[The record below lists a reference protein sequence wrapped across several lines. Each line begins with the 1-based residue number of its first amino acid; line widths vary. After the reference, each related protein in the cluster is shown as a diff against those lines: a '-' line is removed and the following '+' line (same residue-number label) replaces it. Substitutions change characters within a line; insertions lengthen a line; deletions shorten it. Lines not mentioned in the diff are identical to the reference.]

1 MKNQEMMTI
10 LLELK
15 TLVDLQVYL
24 LTKIKPDIEE
34 PEDNLIESETQNII
48 NEIEFHTILEN
59 INNNDDNIEV
69 KKIHLSK
76 TKDYVK
82 EYNKKRYAEQKNRK
96 VICPY
101 CQLEISYYMKNHHIK
116 QKHKVEHIV

>member
-1 MKNQEMMTI
+1 MKNQEMMNI

-15 TLVDLQVYL
+15 TLVDLQTYL
-24 LTKIKPDIEE
+24 LTKIKSDVEE
-34 PEDNLIESETQNII
+34 PEDNIIESDTENII